1 MIIIWLSEIM
11 FLKLWLLTL
20 VCLHFCVKFGCTV
33 LHGLRLCK
41 ILVLASKQID
51 VCDGHLQLRLWFSF
65 TALTLLLLI
74 IIAPLY
80 LADVCQRVPR
90 DTVFARLL
98 TGISWSCDAEQTTR
112 YGKKLAKFSVSAP
125 LIWSSLPTTVRDISI
140 SMNSFSGRLKAE
152 LFCIAYG
159 TDLAP
164 MWQLSVNSLHEH
176 KYSYLLTYLLSY
188 LLTYL

>member
-98 TGISWSCDAEQTTR
+98 TGISWSCDPAQQNMQSFP
-112 YGKKLAKFSVSAP
+112 ASAP
-125 LIWSSLPTTVRDISI
+125 TTGTNDRSWRFCFNEQFQCTVWKL
-140 SMNSFSGRLKAE
+140 NCFAE
-152 LFCIAYG
+152 LTELPYRLC
-159 TDLAP
+159 DSHL
-164 MWQLSVNSLHEH
+164 
-176 KYSYLLTYLLSY
+176 
-188 LLTYL
+188 